1 VIGEQP
7 SSGPKIAVGSG
18 VARAADPAVRLV
30 EARRA
35 LPILDVGCCEPFK
48 AAIHG
53 AAMGLTVLMG
63 AYNAAAWLRRRQR
76 HLAINAVIYLTAA
89 IWEAHH
95 VQEHVARCLPRVEPE
110 RTRTPAPRRADIEEA
125 A

>member
-1 VIGEQP
+1 MGED
-7 SSGPKIAVGSG
+7 
-18 VARAADPAVRLV
+18 VARAADPAVKLP
-30 EARRA
+30 ESRRA

-76 HLAINAVIYLTAA
+76 HLAINAVIYLAAA
-89 IWEAHH
+89 IWEERH
-95 VQEHVARCLPRVEPE
+95 VRQHIARCLPRAEPE
-110 RTRTPAPRRADIEEA
+110 RVAAPAPADMDKA